1 MNEETVAHE
10 ISLLQAELIKLG
22 ARDANG
28 KYSVPFGTLF
38 DATQDIFEALGGTLK
53 AAKKR
58 GIVSYDAMILLK
70 GSVSRANACAPMSF
84 SAPS

>member
-10 ISLLQAELIKLG
+10 VRLLQEQIAKLG
-22 ARDANG
+22 ARGADGRFAV
-28 KYSVPFGTLF
+28 SFGVLF

-58 GIVSYDAMILLK
+58 GVVDYKAPILLK
-70 GSVSRANACAPMSF
+70 GAHDKVEIVLLVEGAA
-84 SAPS
+84 